1 MSKLKSDLV
10 ASMQMLKSSAKY
22 YWKKIDWDVV
32 QILLLVGTIPLMII
46 IGGIFFRFFTPY
58 YDGGL

>member
-1 MSKLKSDLV
+1 MSKPRKGQV
-10 ASMQMLKSSAKY
+10 VSMRTLAGLIKH

-32 QILLLVGTIPLMII
+32 QILLLVGMVPLMII